1 MTSPDPMQSASPIPS
16 QPSTAATAAKVGK
29 TAAKV
34 GGAVGVALVYII
46 IRRVIAVFV
55 LLFGLILG
63 NVFGGGIWFL
73 ICPAVLLVGYWVVLH
88 YIRAP

>member
-1 MTSPDPMQSASPIPS
+1 MTSPDPIYSVPPVPS
-16 QPSTAATAAKVGK
+16 QQTTAAKVGK

-34 GGAVGVALVYII
+34 GGAVGVALIVII
-46 IRRVIAVFV
+46 IRRVIVGFL

-73 ICPAVLLVGYWVVLH
+73 ICPAVLLVGYWVVMR
-88 YIRAP
+88 YIRIR